1 MKTYK
6 ICQAPF
12 SMLISTPDGET
23 YPCCGEF
30 TDYSLGNLYK
40 QPIEEILNGKRI
52 REFRR
57 SILDGSYKYC
67 NKKMCSKSIPNQ
79 FVDISKI
86 DEKYPKE
93 VTIFFDSTCNK
104 KCTKCKDNNQMLTH
118 EVKKQFSK
126 TIDNV
131 FIPLLKD
138 CKHLVINCDGEFLAS
153 KDSMEFVEKLKNIYP
168 ELKIDVCENNI

>member
-1 MKTYK
+1 MRTYK
-6 ICQAPF
+6 ICRTPF

-30 TDYSLGNLYK
+30 TNYSFGNLYK
-40 QPIEEILNGKRI
+40 QPLEEILNGKKI

-67 NKKMCSKSIPNQ
+67 NKKMCSGFISDQ

-93 VTIFFDSTCNK
+93 VTLSFNNTCGK
-104 KCTKCKDNNQMLTH
+104 KCTKCDNQISPSEIKN
-118 EVKKQFSK
+118 QFSK
-126 TIDNV
+126 AIDNV

-138 CKHLVINCDGEFLAS
+138 CKHLVLNCDREFLAS
-153 KDSMEFVEKLKNIYP
+153 KDSMEFVEKLKNVYP
-168 ELKIDVCENNI
+168 ELKIDVCEKNI